1 MFSHVAIMPFL
12 LVTPGI
18 KQYLFG
24 SKSITQHQQEV
35 CILWVVVEKDADG
48 NFPWENA

>member
-1 MFSHVAIMPFL
+1 MLFL

-24 SKSITQHQQEV
+24 SKSIAQHQQEA
-35 CILWVVVEKDADG
+35 CILWVVVEKGTDG
-48 NFPWENA
+48 NVPWENA